1 MNIGYLVPEFPGQT
15 HGFFWREILHIE
27 NAGDRVAVFST
38 RRPRGDVTH
47 AFSATAAQRT
57 FYLADFRLRDMF
69 GWARSALTA
78 LRLMRKSDVRRLRE
92 EQESW
97 IKLFGLAITGARLSS
112 ICRSN
117 GIDHVH
123 GHSCADA
130 GYVLAFS
137 RLAGGPPFSL
147 SLHGDLAVYGRGH
160 GFKFSH
166 AKFIACV
173 TDALRAQVRE
183 QVPGLADPK
192 LIRMGIE
199 LDASHHKRSGWSAPR
214 MLKIVTVARL
224 NAMKGHKHAIAAV
237 AELKNRGFSIHYD
250 IIGDGEHFGEIE
262 RNIAEAGLQQHVT
275 MLGAIA
281 NDQIGQCLAGY
292 DAYVLPSVG
301 LGEAAPVAV
310 MEAMSIGIPV
320 ICSIIGGTPEMIR
333 HEETGFLFAQ
343 GDETALADILAD
355 LAEEPETRK
364 RVGRAG
370 QAHAHAHFLTSISA
384 AELTSCIRNDEST
397 RHSDFSQASST
408 SLTLRPPSA
417 GCAARQAHATTA
429 LRVRGG

>member
-27 NAGDRVAVFST
+27 NAGDKVAIFST
-38 RRPRGDVTH
+38 RRPRASVTH
-47 AFSATAAQRT
+47 AFSGIAAERT
-57 FYLADFRLRDMF
+57 YYLADFRLRDMF
-69 GWARSALTA
+69 SWARSALTA
-78 LRLMRKSDVRRLRE
+78 LRLIARSDVRRLRE

-97 IKLFGLAITGARLSS
+97 IKLFGLAMIGARLSS
-112 ICRSN
+112 LCRSD

-160 GFKFSH
+160 GFKFGH

-173 TDALRAQVRE
+173 TNALREQVQT
-183 QVPGLADPK
+183 QVPGLAQEPK

-199 LDASHHKRSGWSAPR
+199 LDASNHKGADWSAPR
-214 MLKIVTVARL
+214 TLKIVTVARL

-237 AELKNRGFSIHYD
+237 GELKNRGFSIHYD
-250 IIGDGEHFGEIE
+250 IIGDGDHVREIE
-262 RNIAEAGLQQHVT
+262 KSIKEAGLERHVT

-281 NDQIGQCLAGY
+281 NDQIGQRLAGY
-292 DAYVLPSVG
+292 DAYVLPSIG

-310 MEAMSIGIPV
+310 MEAMSVGIPV
-320 ICSIIGGTPEMIR
+320 VCSIIGGTAEMIQ
-333 HEETGFLFAQ
+333 HERTGFLFAQ
-343 GDETALADILAD
+343 GDETALANILAD
-355 LAEEPETRK
+355 LAEYPALRE

-370 QAHAHAHFLTSISA
+370 QAYAHANFLTSVSA
-384 AELTSCIRNDEST
+384 AELIRCIRK
-397 RHSDFSQASST
+397 
-408 SLTLRPPSA
+408 
-417 GCAARQAHATTA
+417 
-429 LRVRGG
+429 

>member
-27 NAGDRVAVFST
+27 KAGDRVAIFST
-38 RRPRGDVTH
+38 RRPGGGVTH
-47 AFSATAAQRT
+47 AFSGTAANRT
-57 FYLADFRLRDMF
+57 SYLADFRLRDLIS
-69 GWARSALTA
+69 WARSALTA
-78 LRLMRKSDVRRLRE
+78 LRLMGKSDVRRLRE
-92 EQESW
+92 DQESW
-97 IKLFGLAITGARLSS
+97 IKLFALAIVGARLSAL
-112 ICRSN
+112 CRRD
-117 GIDHVH
+117 GIDHIH

-147 SLHGDLAVYGRGH
+147 SLHGDLAVYGRSH
-160 GFKFSH
+160 GFKFGH

-173 TDALRAQVRE
+173 TDALCKQVRE
-183 QVPGLADPK
+183 QVPGLADPR

-199 LDASHHKRSGWSAPR
+199 LDASNHKGTEWSAPR

-224 NAMKGHKHAIAAV
+224 NAMKGHRHAIAAV
-237 AELKNRGFSIHYD
+237 GELINRGFQVHYD
-250 IIGDGEHFGEIE
+250 IIGDGEHFGEIA
-262 RNIAEAGLQQHVT
+262 RSIAEAGLQQHVT

-281 NDQIGQCLAGY
+281 NDQIGKRLADY
-292 DAYVLPSVG
+292 DAYVLPSIG

-343 GDETALADILAD
+343 GDEAALADILGH
-355 LAEEPETRK
+355 LAEDPALRQ

-370 QAHAHAHFLTSISA
+370 QAHAHAHFLTSVSA
-384 AELTSCIRNDEST
+384 ADLAGCIR
-397 RHSDFSQASST
+397 Q
-408 SLTLRPPSA
+408 
-417 GCAARQAHATTA
+417 
-429 LRVRGG
+429 